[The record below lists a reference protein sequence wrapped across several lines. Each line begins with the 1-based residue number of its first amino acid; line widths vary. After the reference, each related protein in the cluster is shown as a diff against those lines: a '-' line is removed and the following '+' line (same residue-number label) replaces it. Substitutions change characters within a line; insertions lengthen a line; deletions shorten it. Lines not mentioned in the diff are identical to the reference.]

1 MRGGSTIDVAQGVGR
16 GVAPSPAR
24 RALDLVFSA
33 AALLLLTPMILVVAL
48 AVRLTSNGPVLFR
61 QVRVGQGGRPF
72 TLYKF
77 RTMRTGSR
85 GPEVTRGGDPRI
97 TRVGK
102 LLRSTGID
110 ELPQFL
116 NVLRGDMTLVGP
128 RPETPSLADRY
139 PAGCRVVFAHR
150 PGLTGPTQVRL
161 RDKDVLPPAGVADLE
176 GYYLRE
182 LVPTRVALDFSYLDD
197 PSLAHTVAMLWRTA
211 VYVFRGSPASR
222 SRATQ
227 APQPAPGRTNGLA
240 AHYRDGELTGLE
252 VRPVEVRVAKAS
264 DQRP

>member
-1 MRGGSTIDVAQGVGR
+1 MRGGGIIDVSQGVAP

-24 RALDLVFSA
+24 RALDLGFSLL
-33 AALLLLTPMILVVAL
+33 ALLLLSPMILVVAL
-48 AVRLTSNGPVLFR
+48 AVRLTSAGPVLYR

-77 RTMRTGSR
+77 RTMRTGTR
-85 GPEVTRGGDPRI
+85 GPEVTRGNDPRI

-110 ELPQFL
+110 ELPQFF

-182 LVPTRVALDFSYLDD
+182 LVPTRVALDFTYLDD
-197 PSLAHTVAMLWRTA
+197 PSLAPTIAMLWRTA
-211 VYVFRGSPASR
+211 VYVLRGSPATR
-222 SRATQ
+222 SRARQ
-227 APQPAPGRTNGLA
+227 APQPAPSRLPALG
-240 AHYRDGELTGLE
+240 RDGDLSGLE
-252 VRPVEVRVAKAS
+252 IRPVEVRVARAN
-264 DQRP
+264 DPRQ

>member
-1 MRGGSTIDVAQGVGR
+1 MRGGSIVDVSRGVAA

-24 RALDLVFSA
+24 RALDLAVSA
-33 AALLLLTPMILVVAL
+33 AALLLLAPMILAVAL
-48 AVRLTSNGPVLFR
+48 AVRLTSAGPVLFR

-85 GPEVTRGGDPRI
+85 GPEVTRGSDPRI

-102 LLRSTGID
+102 LLRTTGID
-110 ELPQFL
+110 ELPQFF

-139 PAGCRVVFAHR
+139 PAGCRLVFAHR

-211 VYVFRGSPASR
+211 VYVLRGSPSTR
-222 SRATQ
+222 SRARQ
-227 APQPAPGRTNGLA
+227 APAPARAGGLPA
-240 AHYRDGELTGLE
+240 LDRDGELAGLE
-252 VRPVEVRVAKAS
+252 VRPVEVRAARN
-264 DQRP
+264 DPRP